1 MDPNTTLTINCL
13 PAYANDYEFVVCREV
28 DGALW
33 FYGAFTDGFKAD
45 KVACEIGGVV
55 VHNVRIQGKR

>member
-1 MDPNTTLTINCL
+1 MEIKNI

-33 FYGAFTDGFKAD
+33 FYGAFADGFKAGN
-45 KVACEIGGVV
+45 VACEVGGVV